1 MLLDSVENCQTQNL
15 KFKKKIVAHIHLL
28 KSLWPMHWFVQD
40 NRGNKHNL
48 ENALQMKYTATEK
61 DKSILERDI
70 QKISWNWI
78 DLRYD
83 DLLQFSSSIGI
94 IESHQIISNQIT
106 QRELNS
112 TKNYKPKLKLIG
124 HKQNSVEY

>member
-1 MLLDSVENCQTQNL
+1 M
-15 KFKKKIVAHIHLL
+15 
-28 KSLWPMHWFVQD
+28 
-40 NRGNKHNL
+40 
-48 ENALQMKYTATEK
+48 
-61 DKSILERDI
+61 
-70 QKISWNWI
+70 